1 MPGTASAALIAISR
15 DEAANDSVLYQVDL
29 NTGSATRLFGTGI
42 EQITGIAFH
51 PTTGVLYA
59 HQNDRSF
66 PLNSVPQSKLYRIDT
81 ASREATVIGSTEK
94 NLTDLTFTPNGTLY
108 GWAGGNNHD
117 EKNEDGT
124 STGLLNDLVTINLV
138 TGEISYVGDSGLD
151 VTNRA
156 GLASDTSG
164 NLFLKVGA
172 ESSPATE
179 NGTIHSINV
188 ATGLATN
195 PVTTGLATNSL
206 AIDPDTGIAYT
217 VNIVNIGGT
226 GSVLKTIDLTN
237 GTLVS
242 KPNTVQ
248 AKFTSLAF
256 GNVTSVPE
264 PSSLAMLCAASCV
277 PLLVRMRKR
286 VAAKLRRPSD
296 GGAQT

>member
-1 MPGTASAALIAISR
+1 MPGTASAALIAITGDR
-15 DEAANDSVLYQVDL
+15 NANDSVLYEIDL
-29 NTGSATRLFGTGI
+29 STGSATQLYGTGI
-42 EQITGIAFH
+42 KHITGIAFH

-59 HQNDRSF
+59 HQNDNNT
-66 PLNSVPQSKLYRIDT
+66 LQGNLYQIDT
-81 ASREATVIGSTEK
+81 ANRTSQLIGSTGK
-94 NLTDLTFTPNGTLY
+94 NVTDLTFTPDGTLY
-108 GWAGGNNHD
+108 GWTGGINSAGP
-117 EKNEDGT
+117 
-124 STGLLNDLVTINLV
+124 SAGLLNDLVKINLV
-138 TGEISYVGDSGLD
+138 TGALSYVGDSGLN
-151 VTNRA
+151 TTTRA

-217 VNIVNIGGT
+217 VNIGGT